1 MVEDEQRLA
10 RAVEL
15 GLEAEGFDVDVVH
28 GGLTGL
34 ARATGHC
41 YDVSILDIML
51 PGPNGYRV
59 CSRLRAAGSDA
70 GILVLTAK
78 DGEWD
83 AAGLGLAIA
92 RDIATLH
99 GGTLRI
105 EAAGAGATFRT
116 RLPGTAPSPG
126 GR

>member
-1 MVEDEQRLA
+1 M
-10 RAVEL
+10 
-15 GLEAEGFDVDVVH
+15 
-28 GGLTGL
+28 
-34 ARATGHC
+34 TGHC

-51 PGPNGYRV
+51 PGLNGYRV
-59 CSRLRAAGSDA
+59 CSRLRAVGSDV
-70 GILVLTAK
+70 GILVRTAK

-92 RDIATLH
+92 RDIATLYSGTLH